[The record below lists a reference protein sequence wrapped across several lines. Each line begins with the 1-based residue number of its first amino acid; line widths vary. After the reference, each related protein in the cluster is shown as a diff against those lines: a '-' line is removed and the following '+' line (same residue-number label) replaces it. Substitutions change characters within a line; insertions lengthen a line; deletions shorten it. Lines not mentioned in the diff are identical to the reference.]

1 MTHPQTPTGM
11 AILQD
16 PALNKGTAFTEEE
29 RDRLGL
35 RGLLPPAVFSQQ
47 VQMDR
52 ILDNLRRKESDIE
65 RYILLHSLQGRNER
79 LFYRLVL
86 EHITEIMP
94 LIYTPTV
101 GEACKEFAH
110 IYRQPKGFYISANDR
125 GRVRELLDNWPERDV
140 RVIVV
145 TDGERILGLGDLGAN
160 GMGIAIG
167 KLSLYTAA
175 AGIAPEQC
183 LPVMLDTGTDNRALR
198 ENPLYLGIRRER
210 LRGEAYL
217 ELFEE
222 FVQAVQDAF
231 PLALLHFE
239 DFASDNAHRLIDIYR
254 DRMLC
259 FNDDIQG
266 TGGVTL
272 AGLYAAT
279 RITGDEFSDLR
290 VLFLGAGSAAI
301 GVADLVAA
309 AFIEAGMSE
318 AQACSRIWLVDQDG
332 LVVQDREG
340 LGPHVRRFAQDRAPL
355 DFIGAI
361 QAHAPQALIG
371 ATGAP
376 GTFSEQVVGL
386 MAELNPRPIIFALSN
401 PTANAECT
409 AEQAYQWSGG
419 RAVFASGS
427 PFGPVSCNGTTLRPA
442 QCNNVYVFPGLG
454 LGALSAGVERITNA
468 LFLAAARALA
478 DQVDAASLEAGALYP
493 ELTRVR
499 RISIA
504 VARAVFEAAQREGLT
519 TREMPED
526 IEAELA
532 ARMYDPVY

>member
-1 MTHPQTPTGM
+1 MTQARHPIGM
-11 AILQD
+11 AVLHD
-16 PALNKGTAFTEEE
+16 PGLNKGTAFTEEE

-35 RGLLPPAVFSQQ
+35 HGLLPPAVCTQQ
-47 VQMDR
+47 VQMER
-52 ILDNLRRKESDIE
+52 VLGNLRHKECDID
-65 RYILLHSLQGRNER
+65 RYILLQSLQGRNER

-86 EHITEIMP
+86 DHITEIMP

-101 GEACKEFAH
+101 GQACREFAD
-110 IYRQPKGFYISANDR
+110 IYREPKGFYISTNDR

-140 RVIVV
+140 RVVVV
-145 TDGERILGLGDLGAN
+145 TDGERVLGLGDLGAN

-167 KLSLYTAA
+167 KLSLYTAG

-183 LPVMLDTGTDNRALR
+183 LPVLLDVGTDNRSLR
-198 ENPLYLGIRRER
+198 EHPLYLGIRSER

-231 PLALLHFE
+231 PRALLHFE
-239 DFASDNAHRLIDIYR
+239 DFASDNAHRLIDTYR
-254 DRMLC
+254 DRILC

-266 TGGVTL
+266 TGGVAL

-279 RITGDEFSDLR
+279 RITGDDFKDLR
-290 VLFLGAGSAAI
+290 VLFLGTGSAAL
-301 GVADLVAA
+301 GVAELVAA

-318 AQACSRIWLVDQDG
+318 TQARSRIWLVDRGG
-332 LVVQDREG
+332 LVVQGRAG
-340 LGPHVRRFAQDRAPL
+340 LGSRVRRFAQDREPL
-355 DFIGAI
+355 DFIEALR
-361 QAHAPQALIG
+361 AHAPQALIG

-376 GTFSEQVVGL
+376 GTFSEQVVKL

-409 AEQAYQWSGG
+409 AEQAYQWSSG

-427 PFGPVSCNGTTLRPA
+427 PFGPVNCNGKTFRPA

-454 LGALSAGVERITNA
+454 LGALSAGVEKITDA

-493 ELTRVR
+493 DLTRVR

-504 VARAVFEAAQREGLT
+504 VARAVCEAARREGLT
-519 TREMPED
+519 NREMPAD

-532 ARMYDPVY
+532 AQMYDPVY

>member
-1 MTHPQTPTGM
+1 MTQANRPTGM
-11 AILQD
+11 AVLQD

-86 EHITEIMP
+86 DHITEIMP

-101 GEACKEFAH
+101 GQACREFAH

-183 LPVMLDTGTDNRALR
+183 LPVMLDTGTDNRTLR

-231 PLALLHFE
+231 PQALLHFE

-279 RITGDEFSDLR
+279 RITGDDFRDLR
-290 VLFLGAGSAAI
+290 VLFLGAGSAAV

-318 AQACSRIWLVDQDG
+318 TEACSRIWLVDQDG
-332 LVVQDREG
+332 LVVRERED

-355 DFIGAI
+355 DFLAAI
-361 QAHAPQALIG
+361 RAHAPQALIG

-376 GTFSEQVVGL
+376 GTFNEQVVGL

-401 PTANAECT
+401 PTASAECT

-427 PFGPVSCNGTTLRPA
+427 PFGPVSRNGTTFRPA

-478 DQVDAASLEAGALYP
+478 EQVDAASLEVGALYP

-504 VARAVFEAAQREGLT
+504 VARAVFEAARREGLT
-519 TREMPED
+519 DREMPDD